1 MKPVYLSYYKR
12 SAFCRANPRKP
23 EIDAFAAQR
32 ADVLLAH
39 LIDHCLDDTGLDT
52 DSVDD
57 LSLGCALGVKEQWNF
72 GGRYPLLLSQLGD
85 QCASRSIDQQCG
97 SGIAALRAS
106 SLNIAS
112 GAAELAIAGGYEHMT
127 RIPMGPSLFQEGTLT
142 VPQLPDSVQHSKAYN
157 MAQAMNM
164 GLTAENLA
172 EFAGISRDS
181 MDRFAVRSHELAAAA
196 QTSGYLADEII
207 ALPANDAA
215 NSQVLHD
222 SCIRAGTT
230 LAALSALKTV
240 FKENGLISAGNSSP
254 LTTGAALGLLASE
267 TALQH
272 YNLNP
277 MARIVACVDRGVRPE
292 MMGQSVVPAVQRLL
306 QQTGLHSS
314 DIDFWEINEAFSVV
328 PLYAIQSLG
337 IDTERVN
344 INGGALALGHP
355 LGATGI
361 RLVGTLARTLHQ
373 QQGRYGIAAACIGGG
388 QGITM
393 LIERV

>member
-12 SAFCRANPRKP
+12 SAFSRANSRKP
-23 EIDAFAAQR
+23 EVDSFAAQR

-39 LIDHCLDDTGLDT
+39 LIDHCLDDNGLNS

-57 LSLGCALGVKEQWNF
+57 LSIGCALGVKEQWSF

-106 SLNIAS
+106 ALNIAS
-112 GAAELAIAGGYEHMT
+112 GAADLAIAGGYEHMT

-142 VPQLPDSVQHSKAYN
+142 VPQLSAAIQNSKAYD
-157 MAQAMNM
+157 MTHALNM

-172 EFAGISRDS
+172 AFAGISREQ
-181 MDRFAVRSHELAAAA
+181 MDHFAVRSHERAA
-196 QTSGYLADEII
+196 QAQAANYLAGEII
-207 ALPANDAA
+207 ALPAME
-215 NSQVLHD
+215 NSEATVHLD

-230 LAALSALKTV
+230 AEALSELKTV
-240 FKENGLISAGNSSP
+240 FKEDGVISAGNSSP

-267 TALQH
+267 SAVQQH
-272 YNLNP
+272 NLTP

-306 QQTGLHSS
+306 QQTGFSAS

-337 IDTERVN
+337 IDAERVN
-344 INGGALALGHP
+344 VHGGALALGHP

-388 QGITM
+388 QGIAM